1 MKMAKRLLNEM
12 EFKYVYGNQTIILK
26 RIVVKR
32 NIAHNKVVEIF
43 AR

>member
-1 MKMAKRLLNEM
+1 MAKRLLNEM
-12 EFKYVYGNQTIILK
+12 EFKYVYGNQPIILK

-32 NIAHNKVVEIF
+32 NIAHNKVVESF